1 MAKLQDD
8 REATTSA
15 DAAPRRG
22 LFGVL
27 LGIFLILFVYALYF
41 AKDFFLPVV
50 LAFMLALTLSPIVRA
65 LSWRGVP
72 APLSATLLVFLS
84 FCCFAVIGFVLS
96 GPIVSLVED
105 APKIGR
111 ELQER
116 LSEVQGPLSRI
127 MQAGDQIENVTETA
141 TAAEADVQKVVIAQ
155 PGIVSRAAGN
165 LLSVATTVA
174 VTLVLSLFLLASG
187 SMFYEK
193 IVQTFPLMSDKK
205 RALRIVYD
213 VEREISR
220 YLLTVALINS
230 GLGVAVGLACWL
242 VGVPDALLW
251 GVAAA
256 LLNFLPYV
264 GSLVGIVLVAIISIV
279 TFDTL
284 ASAALAPLLY
294 VTLTVIEGQ
303 FVTPLILGR
312 RLELNA
318 VAIFVAI
325 AFWSWLWG
333 FAGALLAVPILVI
346 VKVFCDHFEGLGS
359 IGNFLGAQH
368 TREAPEA

>member
-1 MAKLQDD
+1 MLPSPDEKP
-8 REATTSA
+8 ESTTPVVKPS
-15 DAAPRRG
+15 RS
-22 LFGVL
+22 LFGLL
-27 LGIFLILFVYALYF
+27 LGIFLILLVYALYF

-65 LSWRGVP
+65 LAGRGVP
-72 APLSATLLVFLS
+72 APLSATLLVFFS
-84 FCCFAVIGFVLS
+84 FCGIAVIGFVLS
-96 GPIVSLVED
+96 GPVVALVED
-105 APKIGR
+105 APNIGR
-111 ELQER
+111 QLQER
-116 LSEVQGPLSRI
+116 LSEVKGPLSRI
-127 MQAGDQIENVTETA
+127 MQAGDQIESVTE
-141 TAAEADVQKVVIAQ
+141 AASEPDVQKVVIAQ

-165 LLSVATTVA
+165 LLSVGTTVA
-174 VTLVLSLFLLASG
+174 IMLVLSLFLLASG

-193 IVQTFPLMSDKK
+193 LVQTFDLMSDKK

-220 YLLTVALINS
+220 YLLTVALINA
-230 GLGVAVGLACWL
+230 GLGLAVGMSCWL
-242 VGVPDALLW
+242 LGLPNALLW

-264 GSLVGIVLVAIISIV
+264 GALIGIVLVGVMSIV

-284 ASAALAPLLY
+284 AAAALAPMLY
-294 VTLTVIEGQ
+294 AGFTVLEGQ
-303 FVTPLILGR
+303 FLTPLILGR

-318 VAIFVAI
+318 VAIFIAI

-346 VKVFCDHFEGLGS
+346 AKVFCDHFEGLSS
-359 IGNFLGAQH
+359 IGNFLGAQDV
-368 TREAPEA
+368 RETVE

>member
-8 REATTSA
+8 TGAATA
-15 DAAPRRG
+15 DGLPPRRG
-22 LFGVL
+22 IFGVL

-50 LAFMLALTLSPIVRA
+50 LAFMLALTLSPIVRM
-65 LSWRGVP
+65 LVWRGVP
-72 APLSATLLVFLS
+72 APISATLLVFLS
-84 FCCFAVIGFVLS
+84 FCGMAVIGFVLS

-105 APKIGR
+105 APRIGR

-116 LSEVQGPLSRI
+116 LSEVRGPLSRI
-127 MQAGDQIENVTETA
+127 VQAGDEIESVTETA
-141 TAAEADVQKVVIAQ
+141 NEPDVQKVVIAQ

-165 LLSVATTVA
+165 LLSVGTTIA

-230 GLGVAVGLACWL
+230 GLGIAVGLCCWL

-264 GSLVGIVLVAIISIV
+264 GSLVGIVLVGVISIV
-279 TFDTL
+279 SFDTL
-284 ASAALAPLLY
+284 ASAIVAPLLY
-294 VTLTVIEGQ
+294 AALTVVEGQ

-318 VAIFVAI
+318 VAIFIAI

-368 TREAPEA
+368 TRETEA

>member
-1 MAKLQDD
+1 MLPSPDEKP
-8 REATTSA
+8 EATTPVVKPS
-15 DAAPRRG
+15 RG
-22 LFGVL
+22 LFGLL
-27 LGIFLILFVYALYF
+27 LGIFLILLVYALYF

-65 LSWRGVP
+65 LAWRGVP
-72 APLSATLLVFLS
+72 APLSATLLVFFS
-84 FCCFAVIGFVLS
+84 FCGIAVIGFVLS
-96 GPIVSLVED
+96 GPVVALVED
-105 APKIGR
+105 APNIGR
-111 ELQER
+111 QLQER
-116 LSEVQGPLSRI
+116 LSEVKGPLSRL
-127 MQAGDQIENVTETA
+127 MQAGDQIESVTE
-141 TAAEADVQKVVIAQ
+141 AASEPDVQKVVIAQ

-165 LLSVATTVA
+165 LLSVGTTVA
-174 VTLVLSLFLLASG
+174 IMLVLSLFLLASG

-193 IVQTFPLMSDKK
+193 LVQTFDLMSDKK

-220 YLLTVALINS
+220 YLLTVALINA
-230 GLGVAVGLACWL
+230 GLGLAVGTSCWL
-242 VGVPDALLW
+242 LGLPNALLW

-264 GSLVGIVLVAIISIV
+264 GALIGIVLVGVMSIV

-284 ASAALAPLLY
+284 SSAALAPLLY
-294 VTLTVIEGQ
+294 AGFTVFEGQ
-303 FVTPLILGR
+303 FLTPLILGR

-318 VAIFVAI
+318 VAIFIAI

-346 VKVFCDHFEGLGS
+346 AKVFCDNFEGLSS
-359 IGNFLGAQH
+359 IGNFLGAQDV
-368 TREAPEA
+368 RETAE

>member
-1 MAKLQDD
+1 MAEVEKKEEDV
-8 REATTSA
+8 
-15 DAAPRRG
+15 AAIEMSMRRRT
-22 LFGVL
+22 FRVL

-50 LAFMLALTLSPIVRA
+50 LAFMLALTLSPIVRV

-72 APLSATLLVFLS
+72 APLSATLLVLVSFTGLSIMGFL
-84 FCCFAVIGFVLS
+84 LS
-96 GPIVSLVED
+96 GPVLDLVND

-111 ELQER
+111 ELRER
-116 LSEVQGPLSRI
+116 VSEIRGPLTRFVEASEE
-127 MQAGDQIENVTETA
+127 IENVTESGN
-141 TAAEADVQKVVIAQ
+141 EPDVQKVVIAQ

-165 LLSVATTVA
+165 LLSFGTTVA

-187 SMFYEK
+187 SLFYEK
-193 IVQTFPLMSDKK
+193 MVQSFDLMSDKK
-205 RALRIVYD
+205 RALRVVYD

-230 GLGVAVGLACWL
+230 GLGVAVGLCCWA
-242 VGVPDALLW
+242 VGLPTPFVW

-264 GSLVGIVLVAIISIV
+264 GSLIGIVLVGIISVV

-284 ASAALAPLLY
+284 ATAMVAPLLY
-294 VTLTVIEGQ
+294 FACTAIEGQ
-303 FVTPLILGR
+303 FVTPLVVGR
-312 RLELNA
+312 RLVINA
-318 VAIFVAI
+318 VAIFIAI

-346 VKVFCDHFEGLGS
+346 VKVFCDNFEVMRS
-359 IGNFLGAQH
+359 FGNFLGAQH
-368 TREAPEA
+368 TNDTE